1 MSHIVARAAKPFL
14 MAAVIGVAGVGIA
27 LGSAS
32 VAYAEPKSFKQSE
45 DSLKMMCD
53 RYGGAFIPSSGSG
66 GPICAWKDGSDT
78 VCDKKENCVIVEK
91 AVVRFDPSLPLPT
104 LGPLEAVDQAGGGAF
119 GSGGGA
125 ASGTGMFKGAPH

>member
-1 MSHIVARAAKPFL
+1 MSHIIARAAKPVL
-14 MAAVIGVAGVGIA
+14 MTAIIGVAGVGIA

-53 RYGGAFIPSSGSG
+53 RYGGAFIPSAGGSG
-66 GPICAWKDGSDT
+66 AMCAWKDGSDT
-78 VCDKKENCVIVEK
+78 VCDKKENCVLVEK

-104 LGPLEAVDQAGGGAF
+104 LGPLEAVD
-119 GSGGGA
+119 
-125 ASGTGMFKGAPH
+125 